1 MLGLAEMQE
10 KAMRPIRRLLELSS
24 QNMVVAE
31 IRGVRVEVVR
41 SGQTLDI
48 YNLEEMLKGPVDGLR
63 LQHVRS

>member
-31 IRGVRVEVVR
+31 IRGVTVEMVR
-41 SGQTLDI
+41 SDQTLDI
-48 YNLEEMLKGPVDGLR
+48 YNLEVMLKGPVDGLR